1 MTDTER
7 HGSVAAQLADRLL
20 IYQRNRLTLFDWIH
34 PGWLDAELF
43 RAPGGASR
51 GTHRRL
57 ARGVDAWLT
66 TMGVRVPTLEAF
78 RGEHALPG
86 TLPLDAALGA
96 LRLRA
101 LFLRRAELRYWVD
114 RESRERVVLW
124 LGRHGS
130 AALRWLIETPNAP
143 ALDRLMRDYDMPA
156 LDELD
161 DLELAWEG
169 YCLFANSGLCEAPMP
184 AALLRFVW
192 AQNAVAPPWVRAQ
205 EASVQREDSDK
216 VIRRLND
223 FFGSDT

>member
-20 IYQRNRLTLFDWIH
+20 KYQGNRLALFDWIH
-34 PGWLDAELF
+34 PGWLDTELF
-43 RAPGGASR
+43 RRPADVSQSS
-51 GTHRRL
+51 HRRL
-57 ARGVDAWLT
+57 ARGIDAWLSAAGT
-66 TMGVRVPTLEAF
+66 AVPPLEAF
-78 RGEHALPG
+78 RGEHALLG
-86 TLPLDAALGA
+86 ALPLDDALDA

-114 RESRERVVLW
+114 RDSRERVLRW

-130 AALRWLIETPNAP
+130 AALRWLIETSNTP
-143 ALDRLMRDYDMPA
+143 ALDRLMRDYDMRP

-169 YCLFANSGLCEAPMP
+169 YCLFAASGLCERSMP

-192 AQNAVAPPWVRAQ
+192 AQDAMEPRWLSAHD
-205 EASVQREDSDK
+205 ASVHADDSGK
-216 VIRRLND
+216 VMRRLGD